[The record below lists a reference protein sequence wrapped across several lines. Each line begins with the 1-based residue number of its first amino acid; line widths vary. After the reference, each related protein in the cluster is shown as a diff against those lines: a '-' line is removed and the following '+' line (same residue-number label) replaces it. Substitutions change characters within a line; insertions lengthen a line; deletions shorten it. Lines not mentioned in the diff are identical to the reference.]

1 MSKSFIYIWF
11 CVILSSDKKTIKI
24 MHNYFHKKKLIK
36 ANIAGKSISQK
47 FRLKYIDETR
57 NYLIEEINQNDL
69 ISKRHRKVCTV

>member
-1 MSKSFIYIWF
+1 
-11 CVILSSDKKTIKI
+11 

-69 ISKRHRKVCTV
+69 ISKRHRKVSTV